1 MGLITLRLSEDL
13 LKKTDKFAEDGHLS
27 RAEYVR
33 KALEKMNRSMMAE
46 RMDRQI
52 KRASLKVRAESM
64 AVNDEFSQVEYFHEH
79 TPHPARLR
87 ATLSRKGRG

>member
-13 LKKTDKFAEDGHLS
+13 LKKTDMLAEKEHLS

-46 RMDRQI
+46 RIGRQI
-52 KRASLKVRAESM
+52 RRASLKTRAQSM
-64 AVNDEFSQVEYFHEH
+64 AVNDEFAQVEHDPEV
-79 TPHPARLR
+79 
-87 ATLSRKGRG
+87 